1 MKFDVVIGLEVH
13 TEMLTASKM
22 FCGCANLFGGSPNSR
37 TCPVCLGFPG
47 TLPVINEKAVE
58 LALKTALALNCN
70 INKDNIF
77 ARKNYF
83 YPDMPKNYQISQF
96 EEPLAVD
103 GYLEISN
110 PPSPSSSPRGGE
122 GPSEGVSKKT
132 VRIRRVHMEEDVGKL
147 IHPEGKDYSL
157 VDFNRAGVPLL
168 EIVTQPD
175 IKEPAAAYIFLTNLK
190 AILEYLEISD
200 CNMEE
205 GSLRC
210 DANISLRP
218 IGQKE
223 LGIKV
228 EIKNMNS
235 FRSVQRALE
244 YEVKRQAFL
253 LDGPEKGDL
262 VQETRLWD
270 EASGKTFPMRSKEEA
285 QDYRYFPEPDLLPL
299 KISDGFIR
307 KVESDIIELP
317 IARVERFVIE
327 HQIPAYDAGVLA
339 ADKNLAD
346 FFESAVPH
354 SPDPKLLSN
363 WIMTEVLSILKEE
376 KKLIGELN
384 LAPAALGEIIT
395 LVWKNTIT
403 AASGKE
409 ILRLAISTG
418 RRPKDLV
425 AEKGLTQI
433 SDTESLEKLAR
444 EALDQNPRSAED
456 YRSGKKNA
464 LGFLV
469 GAVMKQSGG
478 KANPKMVQEILLKF
492 LK

>member
-1 MKFDVVIGLEVH
+1 MSYEIVIGLEVH

-22 FCGCANLFGGSPNSR
+22 FCGCANRFGGSPNSQ

-58 LALKTALALNCN
+58 LALKTALALNCSV
-70 INKDNIF
+70 NKDNIF

-103 GYLEISN
+103 GWLMDTISN
-110 PPSPSSSPRGGE
+110 
-122 GPSEGVSKKT
+122 KKIH
-132 VRIRRVHMEEDVGKL
+132 IRRVHMEEDVGKL
-147 IHPEGKDYSL
+147 IHADGKDYSL
-157 VDFNRAGVPLL
+157 IDFNRAGIPLL

-175 IKEPAAAYIFLTNLK
+175 IEQPAAAYIFLTNLK
-190 AILEYLEISD
+190 AILQYLEISD

-210 DANISLRP
+210 DANISLKP
-218 IGQKE
+218 VGQKE
-223 LGIKV
+223 LGTKV
-228 EIKNMNS
+228 EVKNMNS

-253 LDGPEKGDL
+253 LDSPDKDNL

-285 QDYRYFPEPDLLPL
+285 QDYRYLPEPDLLPL
-299 KISDGFIR
+299 KISDQFIQ
-307 KVESDIIELP
+307 KVKNAIIELP
-317 IARVERFVIE
+317 IEKVERLVRTY
-327 HQIPAYDAGVLA
+327 QIPAYDAGVLA
-339 ADKNLAD
+339 SDKNLAD
-346 FFESAVPH
+346 FFESALPH

-376 KKLIGELN
+376 KKAIGELN
-384 LAPAALGEIIT
+384 LTPESFGEI
-395 LVWKNTIT
+395 LVMVWKSAIT
-403 AASGKE
+403 ATSGKE
-409 ILRLAISTG
+409 ILRLAIQTG
-418 RRPKDLV
+418 RSPKDLV

-433 SDTESLEKLAR
+433 SDAGILELMAQG
-444 EALDQNPRSAED
+444 ALTANPGPVED

-469 GAVMKQSGG
+469 GAVMKRSEG
-478 KANPKMVQEILLKF
+478 KANPKMVQEILLK
-492 LK
+492 LLTK

>member
-1 MKFDVVIGLEVH
+1 MDYEVVIGLEVH

-22 FCGCANLFGGSPNSR
+22 FCGCANRFGGNPNSR

-58 LALKTALALNCN
+58 LALKTALALKCSV
-70 INKDNIF
+70 NKDNIF

-103 GYLEISN
+103 GRLEDTTN
-110 PPSPSSSPRGGE
+110 PG
-122 GPSEGVSKKT
+122 KKIN
-132 VRIRRVHMEEDVGKL
+132 IRRVHMEEDVGKL
-147 IHPEGKDYSL
+147 IHPEDKDYSL

-175 IKEPAAAYIFLTNLK
+175 IDSPGAAHMFLTNLK
-190 AILEYLEISD
+190 TILQYLEISD

-218 IGQKE
+218 AGQKE
-223 LGIKV
+223 LGTKV
-228 EIKNMNS
+228 EVKNMNS
-235 FRSVQRALE
+235 FRAVRLALE
-244 YEVKRQAFL
+244 HEVERQSLL
-253 LDGPEKGDL
+253 LDGPDKDHL

-299 KISDGFIR
+299 KISEQFQA
-307 KVESDIIELP
+307 KVKSDIIELP

-339 ADKNLAD
+339 SDKNLAD
-346 FFESAVPH
+346 FFESALPH

-363 WIMTEVLSILKEE
+363 WIMTEVLSVLKEE
-376 KKLIGELN
+376 KKTISELN
-384 LAPAALGEIIT
+384 LTPAALGEVLT

-409 ILRLAISTG
+409 ILRLSVKTG
-418 RRPKDLV
+418 RNPKDLV

-433 SDTESLEKLAR
+433 SDVESLEKLAG
-444 EALDQNPRSAED
+444 ESLAQNPGSVAD

-469 GAVMKQSGG
+469 GAVMKRSKG
-478 KANPKMVQEILLKF
+478 KANPKMVQEILRKL
-492 LK
+492 LE

>member
-1 MKFDVVIGLEVH
+1 
-13 TEMLTASKM
+13 MLTASKM
-22 FCGCANLFGGSPNSR
+22 FCGCANRFGGNPNSQ

-58 LALKTALALNCN
+58 LALKTALALNCS

-103 GYLEISN
+103 GWLEATA
-110 PPSPSSSPRGGE
+110 PPPSSSSPCGGE
-122 GPSEGVSKKT
+122 GLSEGGSKKI
-132 VRIRRVHMEEDVGKL
+132 RIRRVHMEEDVGKL
-147 IHPEGKDYSL
+147 IHPEGKGYSL
-157 VDFNRAGVPLL
+157 IDFNRAGVPLL

-175 IKEPAAAYIFLTNLK
+175 IECPTSAYIFLTNLK
-190 AILEYLEISD
+190 AILQYLDISD

-210 DANISLRP
+210 DANISLKP
-218 IGQKE
+218 VGQKE
-223 LGIKV
+223 LGTKV
-228 EIKNMNS
+228 EVKNMNS

-253 LDGPEKGDL
+253 LDSPDKDTL

-285 QDYRYFPEPDLLPL
+285 QDYRYLPEPDLLPL
-299 KISDGFIR
+299 KIPDGFIR
-307 KVESDIIELP
+307 KVKNDIIELP
-317 IARVERFVIE
+317 LEKVERLVRE
-327 HQIPAYDAGVLA
+327 HQIPAYDAGVIA

-346 FFESAVPH
+346 FFEAVVQLGPE
-354 SPDPKLLSN
+354 PKIVSN

-376 KKLIGELN
+376 KKVIGELN
-384 LAPAALGEIIT
+384 LTPEFLGEI
-395 LVWKNTIT
+395 LAMVWQDTIT
-403 AASGKE
+403 ATSGKE

-418 RRPKDLV
+418 RQPKDLV

-433 SDTESLEKLAR
+433 SDAASLEILAR
-444 EALDQNPRSAED
+444 KALDQNPGSVED

-478 KANPKMVQEILLKF
+478 KANPKMVQDILRKL
-492 LK
+492 LE